1 VPPATLWRQW
11 RRLPTPAEERFPSR
25 IEAVEMG
32 FAIHAAGHERTLAD
46 IAEAF
51 ASRGQDGKW
60 TKS

>member
-1 VPPATLWRQW
+1 
-11 RRLPTPAEERFPSR
+11 
-25 IEAVEMG
+25 VEMG